1 MKNRYTV
8 VTTAISATFLGL
20 AAQSVAHH
28 RPIAKPLYDTSELV
42 ELQGEV
48 TGVFWRKL
56 LGQE

>member
-28 RPIAKPLYDTSELV
+28 GPFAEPLYDTSELV
-42 ELQGEV
+42 EFQGEV
-48 TGVFWRKL
+48 IGVFWRKL